1 MDKKFKNLSNEYK
14 KYLIEVDKILNKFEI
29 IKEYS
34 FKDINELYNR
44 IDNINNKLLIVEKD
58 IFNLF
63 YNYEGNNETIKKLK
77 NLVEKRNKQI
87 IRNLLE
93 SNLYKNYILKIQP
106 IYKKNLKEINDIFL
120 KLIKKYSMSWKCGW
134 SFLDI
139 DINGIIRKIELFDVN
154 DIKLF
159 KD

>member
-1 MDKKFKNLSNEYK
+1 MDKKFINLSNEYK

-34 FKDINELYNR
+34 FKYINELYNR
-44 IDNINNKLLIVEKD
+44 IDSINNKLLIVEKD

-87 IRNLLE
+87 IRNLL
-93 SNLYKNYILKIQP
+93 
-106 IYKKNLKEINDIFL
+106 
-120 KLIKKYSMSWKCGW
+120 
-134 SFLDI
+134 
-139 DINGIIRKIELFDVN
+139 
-154 DIKLF
+154 
-159 KD
+159 